1 MSDLFVLFE
10 AKVDLEC
17 PKNIV
22 PQEKICFHHR
32 YLSESKNYKNLI
44 FSGLRYVITAKYD
57 CLILHTWYTCTQI
70 FLIII
75 LKILK
80 KKYWIETDG
89 NSIDYN
95 ENKLKKLFKSFLF
108 KDAEGIFSSSINSDE
123 YFIFYGVNKEKIHRY
138 TFTSVSEIDVLPKN
152 FDSFSK
158 WEIRKNLGIEKNKKV
173 ILAVGRFIPR
183 KGFDVLIKACTTCWD
198 VYFVGGKPTNDYLR
212 LTKDMGLENNV
223 HFVNYCSKTEL
234 SNYYK
239 AADIFVL
246 PTRYDSWG
254 LVVNEAM
261 SYGLP
266 VVTTDCCGAG
276 LEVLDHQHITIV
288 PSDNAVALN
297 HAISTIFDNEELR
310 IQLGNR
316 NLEYAREHTIEK
328 MVRDH
333 ICVFDDKG

>member
-1 MSDLFVLFE
+1 
-10 AKVDLEC
+10 
-17 PKNIV
+17 
-22 PQEKICFHHR
+22 
-32 YLSESKNYKNLI
+32 
-44 FSGLRYVITAKYD
+44 
-57 CLILHTWYTCTQI
+57 
-70 FLIII
+70 
-75 LKILK
+75 
-80 KKYWIETDG
+80 
-89 NSIDYN
+89 
-95 ENKLKKLFKSFLF
+95 
-108 KDAEGIFSSSINSDE
+108 
-123 YFIFYGVNKEKIHRY
+123 
-138 TFTSVSEIDVLPKN
+138 
-152 FDSFSK
+152 
-158 WEIRKNLGIEKNKKV
+158 
-173 ILAVGRFIPR
+173 
-183 KGFDVLIKACTTCWD
+183 
-198 VYFVGGKPTNDYLR
+198 
-212 LTKDMGLENNV
+212 MGLENNV